1 MSFIKSFQ
9 KKGKKIGKKH
19 IYKHLIYIEMC
30 KLTKEE
36 FLNTRFKEND
46 IEYQTFSSLL
56 EKHTIKNDASMSLF
70 IEAMRD
76 IAKKKRDLYKQELK
90 LILSDQEDEFNDD
103 QLLAKLKLLKDKN
116 NNGELTTGEYLF
128 KVDAVLREGKK
139 KKRKYMQI
147 DGLWT
152 RIE

>member
-1 MSFIKSFQ
+1 
-9 KKGKKIGKKH
+9 
-19 IYKHLIYIEMC
+19 MC
-30 KLTKEE
+30 RLTKEE

-46 IEYQTFSSLL
+46 IEYKVFDDLL
-56 EKHTIKNDASMSLF
+56 NKYSIKNDTSMNLF
-70 IEAMRD
+70 VSAMRD
-76 IAKKKRDLYKQELK
+76 IAKQKRDLYKDELK
-90 LILSDQEDEFNDD
+90 LILSDQEDDFNDD
-103 QLLAKLKLLKDKN
+103 QLLAELKLLKDKN

>member
-1 MSFIKSFQ
+1 
-9 KKGKKIGKKH
+9 
-19 IYKHLIYIEMC
+19 MC

-46 IEYQTFSSLL
+46 IEYKVFDDLL
-56 EKHTIKNDASMSLF
+56 NKYSIKNDACMNLF
-70 IEAMRD
+70 VSAMRD
-76 IAKKKRDLYKQELK
+76 IAKQKRDLYKDELK

-103 QLLAKLKLLKDKN
+103 QLLAELKLLKDKN
-116 NNGELTTGEYLF
+116 NNGELTTGDYLF

>member
-1 MSFIKSFQ
+1 
-9 KKGKKIGKKH
+9 
-19 IYKHLIYIEMC
+19 MC
-30 KLTKEE
+30 RLTKEE
-36 FLNTRFKEND
+36 FLNNRFKEND
-46 IEYQTFSSLL
+46 IEYKVFDDLL
-56 EKHTIKNDASMSLF
+56 NKYSIKNDTSMNLF
-70 IEAMRD
+70 VSAMRD
-76 IAKKKRDLYKQELK
+76 IVKQKRDLYKYELK
-90 LILSDQEDEFNDD
+90 LILSDQEDDFNDD
-103 QLLAKLKLLKDKN
+103 QLLAELKLLKDKN